1 MGIYIKI
8 FSIKIV
14 IIRKT
19 TRLLQKAEVKINDW

>member
-14 IIRKT
+14 IICKT
-19 TRLLQKAEVKINDW
+19 TKLFQKAEVKINDW